1 MSTNLDLKIEGLAIL
16 SFCIKRSNLNRS
28 EAMQVFLNMP
38 IELKN
43 QIFID
48 LNKKNIKT
56 IKDFFNIKYGIK

>member
-1 MSTNLDLKIEGLAIL
+1 MDNNIELTGINIL
-16 SFCIKRSNLNRS
+16 EWCIARSNLNRTD
-28 EAMQVFLNMP
+28 AIQVFLNMP

-56 IKDFFNIKYGIK
+56 IKDFFNIVYGTK